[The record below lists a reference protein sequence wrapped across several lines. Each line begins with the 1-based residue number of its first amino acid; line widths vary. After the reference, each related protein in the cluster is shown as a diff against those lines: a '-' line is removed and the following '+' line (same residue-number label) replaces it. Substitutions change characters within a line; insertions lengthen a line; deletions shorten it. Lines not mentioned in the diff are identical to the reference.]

1 MFSNIRTAT
10 AVVTVTFMNTRGY
23 GFCRIDGTV
32 DVRVK
37 VDQLVEAGF
46 GPADFKEGSTVM
58 IERDEQRDGKVRA
71 KRIVA
76 VGDCLAP
83 KFFKTSVADRH
94 NGFVIEKVT
103 EAGRERF
110 PTYRI
115 IDAEGKFVSN
125 ELFLGEA
132 RNKIGKTINPPVSLN
147 AGKKTNV
154 GGLGHV
160 KGDSNGKGQQQ
171 SGGKKKA
178 A

>member
-1 MFSNIRTAT
+1 MSNLIAIVTTSFMF
-10 AVVTVTFMNTRGY
+10 TRGF
-23 GFCRIDGTV
+23 GFARIDGTI
-32 DVRVK
+32 DVRVT
-37 VDQLVEAGF
+37 VEQLEEAGF
-46 GPADFKEGSTVM
+46 GPADFKEGVVLT
-58 IERDEQRDGKVRA
+58 IEDEGKGGKVRV
-71 KRIVA
+71 KRIIA
-76 VGDCLAP
+76 IGDYLAP

-110 PTYRI
+110 STYRI
-115 IDAEGKFVSN
+115 IDAEGKLVSN

-132 RNKIGKTINPPVSLN
+132 RNKIGKTINPPTPLN
-147 AGKKTNV
+147 AGQKTNV
-154 GGLGHV
+154 GGAGHV